1 MQRYEKP
8 LYANKKERI
17 FYDMHST
24 DTPAPRVTPTPND
37 FVQLVMIVGSLSA
50 RMASNPRERGLF
62 RLLD

>member
-1 MQRYEKP
+1 
-8 LYANKKERI
+8 
-17 FYDMHST
+17 MHRT

-37 FVQLVMIVGSLSA
+37 FVLIVGSLSA